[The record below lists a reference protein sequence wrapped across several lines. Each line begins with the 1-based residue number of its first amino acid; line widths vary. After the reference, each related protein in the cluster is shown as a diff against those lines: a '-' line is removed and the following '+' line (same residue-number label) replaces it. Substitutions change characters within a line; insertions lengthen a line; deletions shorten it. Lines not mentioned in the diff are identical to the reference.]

1 VSRTTDIR
9 RALVAAVAAIA
20 PQAEAFSAGAK
31 YAEGVESFALRIPL
45 GDPEDEATIERLDAM
60 LDDDGE
66 LSIRAALDADPTLG
80 GAVNSLFV
88 ARHSGHRIFPTPAGP
103 VLGAEWLVDVT

>member
-1 VSRTTDIR
+1 MSRTTDIR
-9 RALVAAVAAIA
+9 CALAAAVEEIA
-20 PQAEAFSAGAK
+20 PEARAFSAGSK
-31 YAEGVESFALRIPL
+31 YAEGTETFALRVL
-45 GDPEDEATIERLDAM
+45 VGDPEDEATIERLDAM

-80 GAVNSLFV
+80 GAVASLFV

-103 VLGAEWLVDVT
+103 VLGAEWSVDVT